1 MVSVLLSASVER
13 CFVSC
18 MWDFFV
24 LVRLSI
30 SVERFFVSCMQ
41 DFLKVVELVDGG
53 PTLYSFLLSSACYL
67 IVRLL
72 ATLILLQFV
81 YSFEEPPPPLES
93 VEKSFESFEGG
104 GGPVG
109 PYFG

>member
-1 MVSVLLSASVER
+1 MVSVLLSASIER

-30 SVERFFVSCMQ
+30 SVKRFFVSCMR
-41 DFLKVVELVDGG
+41 DFLKVVELVHGG
-53 PTLYSFLLSSACYL
+53 PTLSSFLLSSAFYL
-67 IVRLL
+67 IVRPL

-81 YSFEEPPPPLES
+81 YSFEEPSPPRKCTKKVLY
-93 VEKSFESFEGG
+93 SFEERVR
-104 GGPVG
+104 PVV
-109 PYFG
+109 P